1 MTKKEEILQVY
12 SDYHKEAFG
21 VRPRYDYY
29 SYSLEQLEADFK
41 RFGEIC
47 DENATHEASRVAQAF
62 VKWDKLILATI
73 DLGAESYKTALRWIA
88 QSHGITY
95 DVGYLMWQHGL
106 SKYDG
111 ERGISLFNDI
121 EEALTV

>member
-21 VRPRYDYY
+21 VRPRYDFA
-29 SYSLEQLEADFK
+29 SYTLEQLEADFD
-41 RFGEIC
+41 RFEEIC
-47 DENATHEASRVAQAF
+47 EENATHEASRVAQAF
-62 VKWDKLILATI
+62 VKWDNLILATI
-73 DLGAESYKTALRWIA
+73 DLGAEDYKTALRWII
-88 QSHGITY
+88 QSHGIIY
-95 DVGYLMWQHGL
+95 DTGYLMWQHGL

-111 ERGISLFNDI
+111 GRGINLFNDI